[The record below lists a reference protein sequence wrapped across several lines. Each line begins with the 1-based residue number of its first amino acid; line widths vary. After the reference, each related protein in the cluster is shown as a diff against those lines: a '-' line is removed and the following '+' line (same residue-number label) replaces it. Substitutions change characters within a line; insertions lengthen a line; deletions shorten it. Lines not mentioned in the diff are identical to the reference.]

1 MAFTLIIS
9 WSEGVGYY
17 EKKNLMAITQGTRI
31 MYMAYG
37 EWELMSTI
45 FKIFDNFL
53 FWGWG
58 GGYPMDQV
66 Q

>member
-1 MAFTLIIS
+1 MKKTLM
-9 WSEGVGYY
+9 V
-17 EKKNLMAITQGTRI
+17 ITQGTRI